1 MYPLRCLIKCPKSMR
16 LRLDIYYLLK
26 SLIKIGNM
34 IRPKHV
40 MQETRQLQYKIYG
53 SITLKEKEIDSDM
66 KEENAPKLLKQ
77 EIDLD
82 KPGSGQHYCLHCA
95 RYFITKEAM
104 LSHFRAKGHKRRLK
118 DLELEPYSQAE
129 AERASGKGS
138 YFEPKRRKIE
148 TQPIDENVINNLV
161 SNALSSSSNDAAT

>member
-1 MYPLRCLIKCPKSMR
+1 MGGPYKKKPKPRKVNQR
-16 LRLDIYYLLK
+16 LWKTKNRNKDLD
-26 SLIKIGNM
+26 
-34 IRPKHV
+34 
-40 MQETRQLQYKIYG
+40 
-53 SITLKEKEIDSDM
+53 EIDSDM

-104 LSHFRAKGHKRRLK
+104 LSHFRTKGHKRRLK

-138 YFEPKRRKIE
+138 YFEPKRRKVE

-161 SNALSSSSNDAAT
+161 GNALSSNNDAAT